1 MGDYVWMKLF
11 TLNLTLNQNSYQMK
25 LVIKLYKNFNSFFVV
40 VTSLKTNILCYNTPQ
55 NIDMI
60 NLCTNLFLTH
70 FYYLKITEFKIFF
83 FINKG

>member
-40 VTSLKTNILCYNTPQ
+40 VTSLKTNILCYNTP
-55 NIDMI
+55 
-60 NLCTNLFLTH
+60 
-70 FYYLKITEFKIFF
+70 
-83 FINKG
+83 